1 MKKIPHCVYPLQSFL
16 LLLFI
21 GLLPIVSTAQVQQ
34 IKDYDRPTNLKVT
47 KEYVDEKGNTIR
59 EVQYTQ
65 RSIRVTETIV
75 ISKAMSAVGV
85 KVAINP
91 DTIIRDSIWLLINK
105 SSYSVHVYYKKKL
118 IRGYKAVFGPQPQ
131 MNKCMEGDRCTP
143 EGWYKI
149 ADKRNSSKYN
159 KFMLLNYPN
168 EKNQEAFKK
177 LKEAGKIPKD
187 ARIGGDVGIHGI
199 WPRGDDMIEM
209 GIGWTD
215 GCIALKNADV
225 DDLFK
230 WVNVGTRVF
239 IKK

>member
-1 MKKIPHCVYPLQSFL
+1 MKKTPHCFYLLQIFILLILTGAMPLRL
-16 LLLFI
+16 A
-21 GLLPIVSTAQVQQ
+21 AQVQQ
-34 IKDYDRPTNLKVT
+34 IKDYDRPTNLKIT
-47 KEYVDEKGNTIR
+47 KEYTDEKGNTVR

-65 RSIRVTETIV
+65 RSIRVTETI
-75 ISKAMSAVGV
+75 IIPKTYATIGV
-85 KVAINP
+85 RAQINI
-91 DTIIRDSIWLLINK
+91 DTVNKDSIWLLINK
-105 SSYSVHVYYKKKL
+105 SAYSVQIYYKKKL
-118 IRGYKAVFGPQPQ
+118 VRGYKAVFGPEPQ

-225 DDLFK
+225 DDLYK
-230 WVNVGTRVF
+230 WVHVGTRVY